1 MGGILLLGIIFS
13 SFGIKPVTLITL
25 AQLAN
30 GVLLPVISA
39 WLIWAASQKSLL
51 GANAM
56 TQKSI
61 FFGIGIWLITLI
73 LGLKSIGAVMGW
85 F

>member
-1 MGGILLLGIIFS
+1 MGIILVLGILFS
-13 SFGIKPVTLITL
+13 SFGMKPVTLITL

-39 WLIWAASQKSLL
+39 WLIWTASQKSLL
-51 GANAM
+51 GSNSLTPKA
-56 TQKSI
+56 I
-61 FFGIGIWLITLI
+61 FFGIVIWLITLI